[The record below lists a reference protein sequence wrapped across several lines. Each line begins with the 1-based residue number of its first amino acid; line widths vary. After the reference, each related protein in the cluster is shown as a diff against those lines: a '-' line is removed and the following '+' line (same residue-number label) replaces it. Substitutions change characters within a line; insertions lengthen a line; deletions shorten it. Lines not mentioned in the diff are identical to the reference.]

1 MTQQPDCK
9 VFKMFLFPV
18 GKVQLMLVKVEESRR
33 EREKIFSE
41 RRDGQRKVV
50 SNTLENKNKNVA
62 RWQLRVDE

>member
-1 MTQQPDCK
+1 
-9 VFKMFLFPV
+9 MFLFPV